1 MSAEVERLHE
11 GDKVWFFGEKQ
22 GYTVQAASDNGR
34 YAVCTKPFNA
44 RKTVLYCVV
53 DFTEKVRGVDN
64 TIGNSYGYTTKTAC
78 KVACRLF
85 TFGYL
90 EFSHRRRPIPLHIE
104 RVRSAS

>member
-1 MSAEVERLHE
+1 MSVDVDRLYE
-11 GDKVWFFGEKQ
+11 GDKVWFLGERQ

-53 DFTEKVRGVDN
+53 DFVDQVRGVDN
-64 TIGNSYGYTTKTAC
+64 TIGNSYGYTTKTDC

-85 TFGYL
+85 TFGWL
-90 EFSHRRRPIPLHIE
+90 EFSHRRRPISLGIVRVE
-104 RVRSAS
+104 RAS